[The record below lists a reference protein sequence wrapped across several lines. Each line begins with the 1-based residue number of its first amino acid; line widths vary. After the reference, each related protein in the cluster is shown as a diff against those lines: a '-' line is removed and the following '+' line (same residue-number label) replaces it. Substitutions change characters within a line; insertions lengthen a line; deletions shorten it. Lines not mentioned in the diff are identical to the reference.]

1 MIDCGGV
8 SHLNL
13 HLADVAGLASRLAP
27 RDPFLVSI
35 SISLRGRIWAFTPD
49 WCLHRFGDLNCEV
62 ENMQT
67 YFGMSDTKKKS
78 SLQRI
83 IVFSLECG
91 YHFCIRKHSWLRCG
105 SVITTTLS
113 GLPSLLQGRLTGCQN
128 SVNSKLGNSL
138 LFWLPGTSP

>member
-1 MIDCGGV
+1 MSSSMIDCGGV

-49 WCLHRFGDLNCEV
+49 WYLHRFGDLSCEV

-67 YFGMSDTKKKS
+67 YFGMSDTKKKG

-83 IVFSLECG
+83 IVFSPERG
-91 YHFCIRKHSWLRCG
+91 YHFCIPKHSWLRCSSICHYHNPVWA
-105 SVITTTLS
+105 SVSPTRKANRLS
-113 GLPSLLQGRLTGCQN
+113 ELC
-128 SVNSKLGNSL
+128 
-138 LFWLPGTSP
+138 